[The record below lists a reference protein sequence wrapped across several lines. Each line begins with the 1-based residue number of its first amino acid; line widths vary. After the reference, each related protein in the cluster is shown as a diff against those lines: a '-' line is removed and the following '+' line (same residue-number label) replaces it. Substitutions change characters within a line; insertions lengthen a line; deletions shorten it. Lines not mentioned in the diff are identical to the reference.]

1 MQRLN
6 SQCLWR
12 CGGSLGYVLDSAEI
26 TFTISLTVG
35 RLSLKCSW
43 QCWDYLHNVLDGVE
57 IVLVMFL
64 TVQKLHWP
72 WQCPWQCGDCPGNV
86 PDSAEIVLR
95 MYWKWQ
101 FGDCLYS
108 AGIAAVTFTVW
119 RIVLQ
124 WEGCSGSWKFTK
136 LCKTPTSILWSNSW
150 DWLIKI
156 SRQYP
161 FKIFL
166 FNPLRPQDPS

>member
-1 MQRLN
+1 MQRLH
-6 SQCLWR
+6 SQCPWR

-101 FGDCLYS
+101 FGDCLCK
-108 AGIAAVTFTVW
+108 AGIATVTFTVW

-124 WEGCSGSWKFTK
+124 WEGCCGSWFLKVYKNLQNPYFH
-136 LCKTPTSILWSNSW
+136 PSIELMG
-150 DWLIKI
+150 LIDKNLTAI
-156 SRQYP
+156 S
-161 FKIFL
+161 L
-166 FNPLRPQDPS
+166 